1 MREATQ
7 TRPWLQQ
14 LGGKSKAKCKAT
26 KSWATKSK
34 ATKSKATKS
43 KAKSDTSPVAP
54 ELVAARLPFQEMN
67 RARADYRQ
75 APALRDLMEPC
86 AART

>member
-7 TRPWLQQ
+7 THPWLQE
-14 LGGKSKAKCKAT
+14 LGGKSKTKCKAT

-43 KAKSDTSPVAP
+43 KAKSDTSPSTP
-54 ELVAARLPFQEMN
+54 ECVAARLPFQKTN
-67 RARADYRQ
+67 RARAECRQ
-75 APALRDLMEPC
+75 APALRDLMEPR

>member
-34 ATKSKATKS
+34 ATKSKA
-43 KAKSDTSPVAP
+43 KSDTSPVTP
-54 ELVAARLPFQEMN
+54 ELVAARLPFQKMN

-75 APALRDLMEPC
+75 APALRDLMEPR